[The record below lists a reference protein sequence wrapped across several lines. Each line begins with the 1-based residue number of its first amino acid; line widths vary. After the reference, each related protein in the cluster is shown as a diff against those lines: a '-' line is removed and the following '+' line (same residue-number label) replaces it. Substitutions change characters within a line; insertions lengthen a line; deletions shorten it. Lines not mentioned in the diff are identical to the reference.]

1 MKRLFTKFAVV
12 CFFINN
18 FRVEAGDIVFV
29 DVGQGNTTLV
39 RFRGEAPLIIDSGSI
54 QLRGKTKIERNNF
67 KSLAVI
73 EIRKKIESFLLPFKK
88 SEDSYDLN
96 VVISHAHEDHYNLIA
111 PLFENDWM
119 KQKKIGFILGGKKT
133 HYDLKRESK
142 KLLRVVERYQ
152 TTQIFAE
159 NFTSEDMLPDFGYP
173 GNLFKIITAPTY
185 ESADPNDYSV
195 VLRVQV
201 GNSGCLLT
209 GDATGMVTSHIL
221 ARYNTRLGQLGSTI
235 YQASHHGSSSHDSNN
250 QIFIDTIKP
259 EYAIFSSGTKYNH
272 PSDVVVKKVMS
283 YVQKEPKYHILR
295 YYPSDSSTSGIVDDQ
310 DKTKCT
316 HYKSTLTSGYVFSVT
331 KMRIFNT
338 QDQRTLSFLIDAT
351 SLENSISH
359 AGIVKD
365 DANEFTEIDI
375 EE

>member
-1 MKRLFTKFAVV
+1 MKRLFTKFALV

-18 FRVEAGDIVFV
+18 FCAEAGDIVFV

-39 RFRGEAPLIIDSGSI
+39 RFREEAPLIIDSGSI
-54 QLRGKTKIERNNF
+54 QLRGKTKIERKQF
-67 KSLAVI
+67 KSHAVI
-73 EIRKKIESFLLPFKK
+73 EIRKKVESFLLPFKK
-88 SEDSYDLN
+88 SENSYDLN

-111 PLFENDWM
+111 PILDNDWM
-119 KQKKIGFILGGKKT
+119 KQKKIGFILGGKKA
-133 HYDLKRESK
+133 HYDLKRESQ
-142 KLLRVVERYQ
+142 KLLSVVERYQ

-159 NFTSEDMLPDFGYP
+159 DFASEDVLPDFGYP
-173 GNLFKIITAPTY
+173 GNLFKIITAPRY

-221 ARYNTRLGQLGSTI
+221 ARYNTSLDQLRSTI
-235 YQASHHGSSSHDSNN
+235 YQASHHGSSSHYSNDQN
-250 QIFIDTIKP
+250 FIDAIKP

-272 PSDVVVKKVMS
+272 PSDIVVRRVMS

-295 YYPSDSSTSGIVDDQ
+295 YYSPDFSASGIVDDK
-310 DKTKCT
+310 DTTKCT

-331 KMRIFNT
+331 QMRIFNT

-351 SLENSISH
+351 SLKNSISH